1 MQKGEDTRW
10 DDLIGRSGAIDG
22 ACITGI
28 RVRAA
33 RLPGAPEDVV
43 LCPPES
49 SDARLVSMR
58 QGGRAPR
65 TIQAERVFLART
77 LSSDARTAVAML
89 VRAVVSNW
97 TAMRGHRAVHDEHE
111 RRAVALAETHLS
123 ACGIRY
129 DDDILGAQRQISR
142 NQIRPP
148 VAHDGPHDVVRKA
161 IEQIAAQIGGRHVI
175 IMGDGP
181 MAATD

>member
-10 DDLIGRSGAIDG
+10 EDLLGLSGAIDG
-22 ACITGI
+22 ARISGI

-33 RLPGAPEDVV
+33 RIPSASEDVV
-43 LCPPES
+43 LCPAES
-49 SDARLVSMR
+49 ADARLASLR
-58 QGGRAPR
+58 SAGRAAR
-65 TIQAERVFLART
+65 TVQAERVFLSRT

-89 VRAVVSNW
+89 LRAVLANW

-111 RRAVALAETHLS
+111 RRALALAETHLS
-123 ACGIRY
+123 ACGIHY
-129 DDDILGAQRQISR
+129 DDDILGAQRQITR
-142 NQIRPP
+142 NQLRPP
-148 VAHDGPHDVVRKA
+148 VAHDGPHDVVRKV

-181 MAATD
+181 MAV